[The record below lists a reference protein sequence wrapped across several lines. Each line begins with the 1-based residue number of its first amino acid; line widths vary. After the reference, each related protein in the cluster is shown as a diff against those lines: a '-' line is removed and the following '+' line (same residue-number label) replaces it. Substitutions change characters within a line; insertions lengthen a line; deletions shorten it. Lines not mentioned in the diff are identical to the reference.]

1 MLMPKIWGV
10 YTSFTRRIWS
20 RLPASIRSSPLGRA
34 YAGHLHRLV
43 RLHVQRGQ
51 NHSTFF
57 LRNQAE
63 LELMRRLVDKKPQGS
78 RLNLCVLGC
87 SNGAEVYS
95 ILWAI
100 RSARPDVRINT
111 HAIDVSQD
119 ILNFAEK
126 AVYSRTAPEVV
137 KTPNGDMM
145 LDMFERISPEEME
158 SVFDLQLDRAI
169 VKPWLRQGITWLCQ
183 DATQSGLLSL
193 LEPQDIVVANRFLC
207 HMNISES
214 EKCLRNIA
222 RLVKPGGYLFVA
234 GIDVDVR
241 MAVAQAMGWKPV
253 TDLMRQ
259 VHEGDPSLTNGWP
272 WEYWGLEPFSDHKPG
287 WQIRYASVFQIGETT
302 RVDSVPAGAL
312 HMVSSRIPS
321 CEFSER

>member
-1 MLMPKIWGV
+1 
-10 YTSFTRRIWS
+10 
-20 RLPASIRSSPLGRA
+20 
-34 YAGHLHRLV
+34 
-43 RLHVQRGQ
+43 
-51 NHSTFF
+51 
-57 LRNQAE
+57 
-63 LELMRRLVDKKPQGS
+63 MRRLVDKKPQGS

-100 RSARPDVRINT
+100 RSARPDLKINT

-126 AVYSRTAPEVV
+126 AVYSRTAQEVV

-145 LDMFERISPEEME
+145 LDMFERISSEEME
-158 SVFDLQLDRAI
+158 SVFDLQLDRAT
-169 VKPWLRQGITWLCQ
+169 VKPWIREGITWLCQ
-183 DATQSGLLSL
+183 DATQSGLLTV

-207 HMNISES
+207 HMNITES
-214 EKCLRNIA
+214 EKCLRNIV

-253 TDLMRQ
+253 TDLMKQ

-272 WEYWGLEPFSDHKPG
+272 WEYWGLEPFSDHRPD
-287 WQIRYASVFQIGETT
+287 WQMRYASVFQIGETP
-302 RVDSVPAGAL
+302 RVDSMPGSAAR
-312 HMVSSRIPS
+312 MVSRRIPS
-321 CEFSER
+321 RELSEKR